1 MMMMAMRF
9 TELNKFLILL
19 MFAIYFSLLS
29 GIPNE
34 LLYFL
39 KVIGKRATSKKH
51 PDPYDHFRPAGETFL
66 KGFYLKLVW
75 SRNAIKKSKNNQQQQ
90 LLLTEIVFSPNE
102 VFNTYVEFL
111 ENLHI
116 DFNAFNILIQKSN
129 SYIKV

>member
-39 KVIGKRATSKKH
+39 KVIGKRAYSKKH
-51 PDPYDHFRPAGETFL
+51 PDPYDHFRPGGETFL
-66 KGFYLKLVW
+66 KGF
-75 SRNAIKKSKNNQQQQ
+75 
-90 LLLTEIVFSPNE
+90 
-102 VFNTYVEFL
+102 
-111 ENLHI
+111 
-116 DFNAFNILIQKSN
+116 
-129 SYIKV
+129 